1 MAKRTKQVEGVE
13 SIVPNKN
20 ANKNARKRANKAKKQ
35 AEGKSEGDANDVGAA
50 ASGVQ
55 ALQVEE
61 PPAPAADA
69 APQDPAKR
77 LRCGLTVLSCR
88 QLSCVNALR

>member
-1 MAKRTKQVEGVE
+1 MMAKRTKQVEGVE

-50 ASGVQ
+50 ADGVQ

-61 PPAPAADA
+61 QSAPAATAADA
-69 APQDPAKR
+69 PPQDPAKR
-77 LRCGLTVLSCR
+77 LRCGLTALSETV
-88 QLSCVNALR
+88 Q